1 MKKPLLI
8 LLTLATAFTINGQ
21 SNLEFNQNLFVA
33 IQSPGVTVP
42 EGKSWKIEASSNG
55 EIFINN
61 IPWVTRTT
69 TGFGN
74 LPVWVPGGTTI
85 IANGNNDHIS
95 VLEFNITPVSSSN
108 SSGSSSTTATS
119 SVGEYVSLNDNLYT
133 QVSSQSENMTYV
145 ESLNYCS
152 QLVEGGFDDW
162 ILGNYQQWE
171 SYIANT
177 TTFPTEGTSSWVR
190 IMPSIQNYNPPS
202 SSAFGGTYSRTNG
215 FVILLDAN
223 GYGQFYPYN
232 HAVVRTGTPILE
244 NGNSY
249 SCRCLR

>member
-1 MKKPLLI
+1 MKKQVLI

-21 SNLEFNQNLFVA
+21 SNLEFNRNLFVA

-61 IPWVTRTT
+61 ISWITRTSS
-69 TGFGN
+69 GFGN

-85 IANGNNDHIS
+85 IANGNNAHIS

-108 SSGSSSTTATS
+108 SSGSSSSTATITA
-119 SVGEYVSLNDNLYT
+119 GEYVSLNDNLYT

-152 QLVEGGFDDW
+152 QLVEDGIDDW

-177 TTFPTEGTSSWVR
+177 VSFPSEGISSWVR
-190 IMPSIQNYNPPS
+190 VLPIDTFSYSGHSYAMGLMINLDSTGYGEFYPTPQTQNYGS
-202 SSAFGGTYSRTNG
+202 SN
-215 FVILLDAN
+215 
-223 GYGQFYPYN
+223 
-232 HAVVRTGTPILE
+232 TPIAE
-244 NGNSY
+244 RN
-249 SCRCLR
+249 CRCLR

>member
-1 MKKPLLI
+1 
-8 LLTLATAFTINGQ
+8 
-21 SNLEFNQNLFVA
+21 
-33 IQSPGVTVP
+33 
-42 EGKSWKIEASSNG
+42 
-55 EIFINN
+55 
-61 IPWVTRTT
+61 
-69 TGFGN
+69 
-74 LPVWVPGGTTI
+74 
-85 IANGNNDHIS
+85 
-95 VLEFNITPVSSSN
+95 LEFNITPVSSSN

-202 SSAFGGTYSRTNG
+202 SSVFGGTYSRTNG
-215 FVILLDAN
+215 FVILLDAT

-232 HAVVRTGTPILE
+232 HAVVGTGTPILE